1 MRYYLFLASLLA
13 LPLTACGNE
22 PISIQVSPAVLAA
35 DPQAALQPGWALIKY
50 SGDQHS
56 AAGAYHVREEPLFTE
71 FNIIAFRVA
80 ASQPDGRRAVVVR
93 LNEYATRKMKKYS
106 SDPANLKKP
115 LGLSINGHW
124 ANFAPLLEET
134 QNRMTLWG
142 FTQGEVEQLEHYMK
156 NK

>member
-13 LPLTACGNE
+13 LTLTACGNE

-56 AAGAYHVREEPLFTE
+56 PAGAYHVREEPLFTE
-71 FNIIAFRVA
+71 FNIIAFRA

-115 LGLSINGHW
+115 LALSINGHW
-124 ANFAPLLEET
+124 ASFAPLLEET
-134 QNRMTLWG
+134 QNRITLWG
-142 FTQGEVEQLEHYMK
+142 FTQEQVEQLEHYMK